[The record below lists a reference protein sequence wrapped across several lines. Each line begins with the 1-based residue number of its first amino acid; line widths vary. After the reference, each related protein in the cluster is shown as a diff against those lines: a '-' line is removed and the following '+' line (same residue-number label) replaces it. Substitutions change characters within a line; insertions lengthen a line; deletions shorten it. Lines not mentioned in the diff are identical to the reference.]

1 MVLGSNK
8 KTKSLL
14 LHKSDI
20 KCSIPSPL
28 PTLKL
33 KNHYF
38 ERINPMKCLGVL
50 LDEHLS
56 SKEHT
61 KYIENK
67 IAKNKGIMY
76 TAKPLLDEETL
87 LVLYDSHITHV

>member
-1 MVLGSNK
+1 
-8 KTKSLL
+8 
-14 LHKSDI
+14 
-20 KCSIPSPL
+20 
-28 PTLKL
+28 
-33 KNHYF
+33 
-38 ERINPMKCLGVL
+38 MKCLGVL

-67 IAKNKGIMY
+67 IAKNKGNMY